1 MDANTQALDA
11 PKEYIS
17 SLPSKNVR
25 AMLLAALNVWFH
37 LPAAVLAGLTEVVN
51 QLHNASLILDD
62 IQDQSPLRRGQAATH
77 MVFGVGQSTNTATFM
92 IVETFQKVD
101 LLVRG
106 QVRAQAQTHAHT
118 QAYDQGQAEAQ
129 NEILTPPI
137 TSPPSSIE
145 AQSHQAQEIM
155 HIGLKSLFTGQSW
168 DLDWKERNYCPT
180 REQYL
185 EMVAGKTG
193 ALFQLISRL
202 MFCLAGSGSA
212 ILPANPHPQEERE
225 SLVGKFDRF
234 MNELGLYFQ
243 VRDDY
248 RNLKDTS
255 YTAQKGFCEDLDEGK
270 FSYPVVMCCEI
281 NYVFKRPLLE
291 LFGRLKYRKGGMEF
305 EDKMKVLAMLDKSG
319 AMKATEVAIKAWEE
333 KLMEM
338 VTDLE
343 KAFGSTNSSLREI
356 LMKLA
361 A

>member
-1 MDANTQALDA
+1 MDANTKALDA

-17 SLPSKNVR
+17 NLPSKNVR

-37 LPAAVLAGLTEVVN
+37 LPAAMLAGLTEVVN

-77 MVFGVGQSTNTATFM
+77 EVFGVGQSTNTATFM
-92 IVETFQKVD
+92 IVETLHKVD

-106 QVRAQAQTHAHT
+106 QAQK
-118 QAYDQGQAEAQ
+118 
-129 NEILTPPI
+129 
-137 TSPPSSIE
+137 
-145 AQSHQAQEIM
+145 IM
-155 HIGLKSLFTGQSW
+155 HTSLRSLFTGQSW
-168 DLDWKERNYCPT
+168 DIDWKERNYCPT

-185 EMVAGKTG
+185 EMVTGKTG

-202 MFCLAGSGSA
+202 
-212 ILPANPHPQEERE
+212 IPHPPEEQE
-225 SLVGKFDRF
+225 SLVEKLDRF

-319 AMKATEVAIKAWEE
+319 AMKATEVAIEAWEE

-343 KAFGSTNSSLREI
+343 EAFGSTNPALREI

>member
-11 PKEYIS
+11 PKDYIS

-25 AMLLAALNVWFH
+25 AMLLVALNVWFH
-37 LPAAVLAGLTEVVN
+37 LPAAMLAGLTGVVN

-62 IQDQSPLRRGQAATH
+62 IQDQSPMRRGQAATH
-77 MVFGVGQSTNTATFM
+77 VVFGVGQSTNTATFM
-92 IVETFQKVD
+92 IVETFRK
-101 LLVRG
+101 
-106 QVRAQAQTHAHT
+106 
-118 QAYDQGQAEAQ
+118 
-129 NEILTPPI
+129 
-137 TSPPSSIE
+137 
-145 AQSHQAQEIM
+145 AQEIM
-155 HIGLKSLFTGQSW
+155 HTGLKSLFTGQSW
-168 DLDWKERNYCPT
+168 DLHWKNQNYCPT

-193 ALFQLISRL
+193 ALFQLMSRL
-202 MFCLAGSGSA
+202 MFCLAGSGA
-212 ILPANPHPQEERE
+212 ALLPANQHPQEEQK
-225 SLVGKFDRF
+225 SLVENFDRF
-234 MNELGLYFQ
+234 MHDLGLYFQ

-270 FSYPVVMCCEI
+270 FSYPVVMCCEM

-291 LFGRLKYRKGGMEF
+291 LFGRLKYRTGGMEY

-343 KAFGSTNSSLREI
+343 KAFGSTNPALREI

>member
-25 AMLLAALNVWFH
+25 VMLLAALNVWFH
-37 LPAAVLAGLTEVVN
+37 LPAAMLAGLTEVVN

-106 QVRAQAQTHAHT
+106 Q
-118 QAYDQGQAEAQ
+118 
-129 NEILTPPI
+129 
-137 TSPPSSIE
+137 
-145 AQSHQAQEIM
+145 AQEIM
-155 HIGLKSLFTGQSW
+155 HTGLKSLFTGQSW

-212 ILPANPHPQEERE
+212 ILPANPHPQEEQE
-225 SLVGKFDRF
+225 SLVEKFDRF

-281 NYVFKRPLLE
+281 NYVFKRPFLE